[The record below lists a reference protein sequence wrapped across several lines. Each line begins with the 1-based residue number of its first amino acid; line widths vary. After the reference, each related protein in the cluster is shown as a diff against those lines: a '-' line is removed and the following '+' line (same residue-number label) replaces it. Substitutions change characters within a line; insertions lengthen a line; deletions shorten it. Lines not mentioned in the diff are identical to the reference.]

1 MQPTRRETV
10 ALLAGAAIA
19 PVFVSDVFA
28 QTSQRPEPP
37 PRNPFLANSNYC
49 IAHANSAQT
58 DSTVD
63 PGPVGTTRQL
73 ALDEMRYHDLGMW
86 NLLYMVSGPYADGK
100 RVVWTNGSQY
110 MTKLDYDT
118 FDILATL
125 RMPGNDHSDGL
136 AHEDFIKIFDSNA
149 TFREKFEAAKK
160 SGMPPVDGVYTMLD
174 VDNQF
179 VVAGKGFIR
188 LYGDATPGE
197 RLSGI
202 AVKRQWDQPK
212 EITGGF
218 IGMNM
223 TFDGRIILATTHGF
237 VVALSRDF
245 ADVKSIRLPHA
256 AEEIPGLPQGVLWV
270 RNGFATDEKG
280 GIYVASNQHLHKVV
294 WTGSALSVDPKDGA
308 WSERY
313 RNSLGRGSG
322 STPTLVG
329 FGNEPD
335 KLVVITDGDVV
346 MNVVA
351 YWRDGIPSGWKQ
363 IDGAPSRRIAGQQT
377 ANFGDPNLKAAQ
389 SEQSVV
395 CSGYGMFVVNNEMKN
410 VPKDILDDAQAK
422 ILFIGYLSYL
432 KEYAPSGAE
441 KFEWDPKTKTLKSVW
456 VNTEV
461 TSPNCVPMVSTG
473 SNMVYLSGA
482 RDNQWTLEA
491 IDWNTGKSALHFVLG
506 GARFNSFYAQTAID
520 NGRIMVSG
528 LYGSL
533 RIQPKAGGR

>member
-1 MQPTRRETV
+1 MQPNRRETV

-19 PVFVSDVFA
+19 PMIASRSFA
-28 QTSQRPEPP
+28 QATQRPEPP
-37 PRNPFLANSNYC
+37 PRNPFLANSNYSM
-49 IAHANSAQT
+49 AHANSAQT

-63 PGPVGTTRQL
+63 PGPVGATRPL

-86 NLLYMVSGPYADGK
+86 NLLYLVSGPYADGK

-118 FDILATL
+118 FDIIATL
-125 RMPGNDHSDGL
+125 RMPGDVNSDGL
-136 AHEDFIKIFDSNA
+136 AHEVFIEIFDSNA
-149 TFREKFEAAKK
+149 SFQEKLEAAKK
-160 SGMPPVDGVYTMLD
+160 SGVPPVDGVYTMLD
-174 VDNQF
+174 ADNQYVVGGKSF
-179 VVAGKGFIR
+179 VRI
-188 LYGDATPGE
+188 YGDASPGD

-202 AVKRQWDQPK
+202 AIRKQWDQPK
-212 EITGGF
+212 EIPGSF
-218 IGMNM
+218 IGMNI
-223 TFDGRIILATTHGF
+223 TFDGRIILATTEGF
-237 VVALSRDF
+237 VVSLSRDF
-245 ADVKSIRLPHA
+245 SDVKSVRLPHA
-256 AEEIPGLPQGVLWV
+256 VEEIPKMPKGVLWV
-270 RNGFATDEKG
+270 RNGFPIDEKG

-308 WSERY
+308 WSEPY
-313 RNSLGRGSG
+313 SNSLGRGTG

-335 KLVVITDGDVV
+335 KLVVLTDGDVV

-351 YWRDGIPSGWKQ
+351 YWRDQIPQDWKPLSGV
-363 IDGAPSRRIAGQQT
+363 PSRRIAGQQR

-410 VPKDILDDAQAK
+410 VPKEILDDPRVK
-422 ILFIGYLSYL
+422 ITFIGYLSYL
-432 KEYAPSGAE
+432 KEYAPNGGQ
-441 KFEWDPKTKTLKSVW
+441 KFEWDPKTKTLTSVW

-482 RDNQWTLEA
+482 RDNKWTLEA
-491 IDWNTGKSALHFVLG
+491 IDWNTGKSAFHFILG

-528 LYGSL
+528 LYGAL
-533 RIQPKAGGR
+533 RIQPKAG